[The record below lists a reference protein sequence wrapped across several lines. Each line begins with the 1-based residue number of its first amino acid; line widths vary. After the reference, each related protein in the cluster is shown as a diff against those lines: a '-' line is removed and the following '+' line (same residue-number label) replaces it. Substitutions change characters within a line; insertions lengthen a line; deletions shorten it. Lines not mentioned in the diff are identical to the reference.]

1 MNRQAGAFVG
11 SRGQGIGRWRWL
23 TAPFSPRGLSGFAL
37 LGFFLLS
44 VLATGLGFADLRAAN
59 TDTGSLSAFELTFT
73 VATTLFVVSAMM
85 VALHHLVAGGSWWIR
100 LISFLFYLLFA
111 IWTVG
116 FGYGFFWKELAGQE
130 FTERQF
136 EGVITDLSGSI
147 TRTSGA
153 LETSERA
160 TADVAALAS
169 ARAQTEA
176 AEGRTCANQPGSTP
190 GEGPLM
196 RSRFA
201 FADRAQNLGAEVGA
215 VWIAPVAT
223 QRARLDH
230 QVSALVNRAP
240 PPASLDLPA
249 AERATLEKLA
259 KASQLPSAERRVLFT
274 SVHEESRAFANAAND
289 LRALH
294 ANAFA
299 DRLEILAAE
308 VGPDPKRP
316 GSADPARAADP
327 GYCWD
332 VVLNE
337 KLIAASAQLRSV
349 EPVTTPEFEFLEGPK
364 ATRAAFFGL
373 IQWIAQPLGLK
384 FEGSRDFVFDDKAF
398 LALFASIAV
407 DLGIVFLTIIR
418 DAPVRRRRSERA
430 AAGQGAPRPPRLS
443 SILGEKRL

>member
-1 MNRQAGAFVG
+1 MGRQGPHT
-11 SRGQGIGRWRWL
+11 GQGIGRWRWL

-59 TDTGSLSAFELTFT
+59 TDSGDLSGLELGFT
-73 VATTLFVVSAMM
+73 IATTLFVVTAMM
-85 VALHHLVAGGSWWIR
+85 VALHQLVAGQTWWIK
-100 LISFLFYLLFA
+100 LVSFVFYILFA

-136 EGVITDLSGSI
+136 EAVITDLSGSI
-147 TRTSGA
+147 TRTSSA

-160 TADVAALAS
+160 TADVAALATS
-169 ARAQTEA
+169 RAQTEA
-176 AEGRTCANQPGSTP
+176 AEGRTCANHPGSTP

-201 FADRAQNLGAEVGA
+201 FADRAQNLGIEVRST
-215 VWIAPVAT
+215 WITPVAA
-223 QRARLDH
+223 QRARLER
-230 QVSALVNRAP
+230 QVSALTSRTY
-240 PPASLDLPA
+240 PAEIPE
-249 AERATLEKLA
+249 AERATLEKLTRTA
-259 KASQLPSAERRVLFT
+259 QLPSSERRALFT
-274 SVHEESRAFANAAND
+274 QVHEEARSFANAAND
-289 LRALH
+289 LRSLH

-299 DRLEILAAE
+299 DRLTALAAE
-308 VGPDPKRP
+308 VGPDPARP
-316 GSADPARAADP
+316 GSADPTRANDP

-337 KLIAASAQLRSV
+337 KLLAASSQLRAV
-349 EPVTTPEFEFLEGPK
+349 ERVTTPEFEFLEGPK

-373 IQWIAQPLGLK
+373 IQWIAQPLGLNLQ
-384 FEGSRDFVFDDKAF
+384 GGQGFVFDDKAF

-418 DAPVRRRRSERA
+418 DAPVRRRKERA
-430 AAGQGAPRPPRLS
+430 ASGQGQPTPPRLAA
-443 SILGEKRL
+443 ILGEKRR

>member
-1 MNRQAGAFVG
+1 M
-11 SRGQGIGRWRWL
+11 
-23 TAPFSPRGLSGFAL
+23 
-37 LGFFLLS
+37 
-44 VLATGLGFADLRAAN
+44 
-59 TDTGSLSAFELTFT
+59 
-73 VATTLFVVSAMM
+73 
-85 VALHHLVAGGSWWIR
+85 
-100 LISFLFYLLFA
+100 
-111 IWTVG
+111 
-116 FGYGFFWKELAGQE
+116 
-130 FTERQF
+130 
-136 EGVITDLSGSI
+136 
-147 TRTSGA
+147 RT
-153 LETSERA
+153 
-160 TADVAALAS
+160 
-169 ARAQTEA
+169 
-176 AEGRTCANQPGSTP
+176 
-190 GEGPLM
+190 
-196 RSRFA
+196 RFA

-230 QVSALVNRAP
+230 QVSAIINRAP

-299 DRLEILAAE
+299 DRLETLGAQ

-316 GSADPARAADP
+316 GRADPAPAAGP
-327 GYCWD
+327 RLCWD

-398 LALFASIAV
+398 RL
-407 DLGIVFLTIIR
+407 
-418 DAPVRRRRSERA
+418 RSRC
-430 AAGQGAPRPPRLS
+430 PL
-443 SILGEKRL
+443 

>member
-1 MNRQAGAFVG
+1 VTAGG
-11 SRGQGIGRWRWL
+11 RGIGRWRWL
-23 TAPFSPRGLSGFAL
+23 IAPFSPRGLSGFAL

-59 TDTGSLSAFELTFT
+59 TDTGELSAFELAFT
-73 VATTLFVVSAMM
+73 IATTLFVVTAMM
-85 VALHHLVAGGSWWIR
+85 VALHQLVAGQAWWIR
-100 LISFLFYLLFA
+100 VVSFFFYVLFA

-147 TRTSGA
+147 TRTSAA

-169 ARAQTEA
+169 SRAQTEA
-176 AEGRTCANQPGSTP
+176 AEGRTCANHPGSTP

-201 FADRAQNLGAEVGA
+201 FAARAQNLGAEVRT

-223 QRARLDH
+223 QRARLER

-240 PPASLDLPA
+240 PAASLDLPA
-249 AERATLEKLA
+249 AERVTLEKLSA
-259 KASQLPSAERRVLFT
+259 ASRLPSAERRALFT
-274 SVHEESRAFANAAND
+274 SVHEEARAFANAAND
-289 LRALH
+289 LRSLH

-299 DRLEILAAE
+299 DRLVSLAAE
-308 VGPDPKRP
+308 VGPDPQRP
-316 GSADPARAADP
+316 GSADPARASDP

-332 VVLNE
+332 VVLSE
-337 KLIAASAQLRSV
+337 KLIAASTQIRAV

-373 IQWIAQPLGLK
+373 IQWITQPLGLK

-418 DAPVRRRRSERA
+418 DAPVRRRRADRA
-430 AAGQGAPRPPRLS
+430 AAGQGAPTPPRLS
-443 SILGEKRL
+443 TILGEKRR